1 MLSSR
6 RSRLLR
12 LPLSLRTLSTP
23 STPRSPDL
31 PGGTACDQ
39 ARANDLSARA
49 LIIHHLLI
57 EQYGDHLWH
66 PRLDPVSELV
76 LTILSQNT
84 NDVNRDH
91 AWHRL
96 RERFPGP
103 GWSEVMTAPTE
114 EVAEAIRPGGLAD
127 TKAPRIQ
134 EALRTILAKR
144 GELSLSFLAHMP
156 VEEARAWLTQLRGVG
171 PKTAAIILLFSLGRP
186 AFPVDTHVHR
196 LSRRLG
202 LIPANTSREKA
213 HRLLEELLP
222 SEIYYSFHINLIA
235 HGRQVCQAR
244 VPKCAICVL
253 QEYCDYYRH
262 PATSSP
268 RSDKTGG

>member
-1 MLSSR
+1 
-6 RSRLLR
+6 LR
-12 LPLSLRTLSTP
+12 NLSTP
-23 STPRSPDL
+23 SAPHNPIPIPPEEAAS
-31 PGGTACDQ
+31 DQ
-39 ARANDLSARA
+39 VKADGLIAKA
-49 LIIHHLLI
+49 LAIHHMLV

-66 PRLDPVSELV
+66 PRLDPLSELV

-103 GWSEVMTAPTE
+103 NWREVMDAPTE
-114 EVAEAIRPGGLAD
+114 ELAAAIRPGGLAD

-134 EALRTILAKR
+134 GALSTILAER
-144 GELSLSFLAHMP
+144 GELSLDFLAHMP
-156 VEEARAWLTQLRGVG
+156 VEEAKAWLMRLKGVG
-171 PKTAAIILLFSLGRP
+171 PKTAAIILLFALGRP

-202 LIPANTSREKA
+202 LIPSKTSREKA

-222 SEIYYSFHINLIA
+222 SEIYYSFHINLIG
-235 HGRQVCQAR
+235 HGRQVCGAR
-244 VPKCAICVL
+244 VPRCAICVL
-253 QEYCDYYRH
+253 QEHCDYYRRS
-262 PATSSP
+262 ATSSQ
-268 RSDKTGG
+268 RSTEAGG

>member
-1 MLSSR
+1 MS
-6 RSRLLR
+6 
-12 LPLSLRTLSTP
+12 TLSTP
-23 STPRSPDL
+23 RPPGP
-31 PGGTACDQ
+31 PGGTAYDQ
-39 ARANDLSARA
+39 AQASDLIARA
-49 LIIHHLLI
+49 LSIHHLLI

-66 PRLDPVSELV
+66 PRLDPMSELV

-91 AWHRL
+91 AWRRL

-103 GWSEVMTAPTE
+103 EWNEIMVAPTE

-134 EALRTILAKR
+134 EALRTILARR
-144 GELSLSFLAHMP
+144 GELSLDFLVHRP
-156 VEEARAWLTQLRGVG
+156 VEEARAWLMRLKGVG

-202 LIPANTSREKA
+202 LIPANTSRDRA

-253 QEYCDYYRH
+253 QEHCDYYGR
-262 PATSSP
+262 PAPSSQ
-268 RSDKTGG
+268 RSDETGG